1 MSRPPMKKRSRST
14 SVELPTQ
21 RPSTDPVSAYAWD
34 VLKGKIVAGRLVRF
48 ACERHFRD
56 LRDGHKRG
64 LAWNP
69 EAAQHAID
77 FNRFLRHSKG
87 EWAGQPIILSPW
99 QQFIHGSVFGWM
111 RADGLRRFRVAY
123 LELGRKNGKST
134 VAAAVALQG
143 LMGDKEPGSEVFSAA
158 TKRDQARLVFDEAR
172 RMVLGSPRLKSSVR
186 VLQRVLVHE
195 PSGSNFI
202 PLSSDERTLDG
213 LNPHFVIIDELHR
226 HKSRAVLDVL
236 DTAMGSRRQPL
247 LWIITTAGSS
257 DTQTVYAAE
266 TTYAA
271 QVLDG
276 SVKDD
281 SYFAYIATL
290 DPEDRWDDPK
300 VWIKANPNLGIS
312 VKMDDLRRQA
322 LKASRSPP
330 SLIAFKRLRLNMRTS
345 DSAQAIDMA
354 VWRKNS
360 GGPFD
365 PAELQGRPFYGAF
378 DLSSRIDLSAW
389 VKLFPPRDEERTWKV
404 VCRFWMPGDTVQDK
418 SDRDRVQYQRWIDEG
433 LIDATG
439 GNVIDHNEIQRV
451 ILEDCRLHEPRAIAY
466 DRWNAVQLAVA
477 LENNGLP
484 VFEFAQNVRNYSAPT
499 KQLEAMLLSEQ
510 LDHGDNEVLA
520 WMASNLHVVLH
531 ENDNLMPSKKN
542 STSRVDGIVSLI
554 MCIAKSMEDEDI
566 EGIDRFL
573 SGPVTG

>member
-1 MSRPPMKKRSRST
+1 MKKRSRST